1 MNEFLQ
7 LLIVGISQG
16 CIYGLM
22 ALGFVMIYKATE
34 MINFAQG
41 DMMMLG
47 SFVAWTLIM
56 DLGIPFWLG
65 VPATLIIMASFG
77 ALVDILIVRR
87 VIGQPQFAV
96 IILTLGLGI
105 IFRAA
110 AGMIWG
116 QVPLTI
122 DSPISGSSSFY
133 GIVIGN
139 ERLVIIAVTA
149 VLIAILW
156 AYFRYS
162 KWGIAM
168 KAASQNQLAAYY
180 SGIPVRVIISAV
192 WAVAA
197 AISALA
203 GILLAPITLI
213 EPMNGLLGIKA
224 FAAAVIG
231 GFGSMPGAILGGLI
245 VGIIEPF
252 AAAYVPAVKGSL
264 IYVVML
270 IVLALRPQ
278 GLFAQIHKKKL

>member
-56 DLGIPFWLG
+56 DLGMPFWLG

-87 VIGQPQFAV
+87 VIGQPQLAV

-122 DSPISGSSSFY
+122 DSNSM
-133 GIVIGN
+133 GI
-139 ERLVIIAVTA
+139 
-149 VLIAILW
+149 
-156 AYFRYS
+156 FS
-162 KWGIAM
+162 
-168 KAASQNQLAAYY
+168 
-180 SGIPVRVIISAV
+180 
-192 WAVAA
+192 
-197 AISALA
+197 
-203 GILLAPITLI
+203 LL
-213 EPMNGLLGIKA
+213 
-224 FAAAVIG
+224 
-231 GFGSMPGAILGGLI
+231 
-245 VGIIEPF
+245 
-252 AAAYVPAVKGSL
+252 
-264 IYVVML
+264 
-270 IVLALRPQ
+270 
-278 GLFAQIHKKKL
+278 

>member
-34 MINFAQG
+34 MVNFAQG

-56 DLGIPFWLG
+56 DLGMPFWLG
-65 VPATLIIMASFG
+65 VPATLIIMALFG

-122 DSPISGSSSFY
+122 DSPI
-133 GIVIGN
+133 
-139 ERLVIIAVTA
+139 
-149 VLIAILW
+149 
-156 AYFRYS
+156 
-162 KWGIAM
+162 
-168 KAASQNQLAAYY
+168 
-180 SGIPVRVIISAV
+180 
-192 WAVAA
+192 
-197 AISALA
+197 
-203 GILLAPITLI
+203 
-213 EPMNGLLGIKA
+213 
-224 FAAAVIG
+224 
-231 GFGSMPGAILGGLI
+231 
-245 VGIIEPF
+245 
-252 AAAYVPAVKGSL
+252 
-264 IYVVML
+264 
-270 IVLALRPQ
+270 
-278 GLFAQIHKKKL
+278 

>member
-34 MINFAQG
+34 MVNFAQG

-56 DLGIPFWLG
+56 DLGMPFWLG
-65 VPATLIIMASFG
+65 VPATLIIMALFG

-122 DSPISGSSSFY
+122 DAPF
-133 GIVIGN
+133 
-139 ERLVIIAVTA
+139 RVTE
-149 VLIAILW
+149 IC
-156 AYFRYS
+156 
-162 KWGIAM
+162 
-168 KAASQNQLAAYY
+168 
-180 SGIPVRVIISAV
+180 P
-192 WAVAA
+192 
-197 AISALA
+197 
-203 GILLAPITLI
+203 
-213 EPMNGLLGIKA
+213 
-224 FAAAVIG
+224 
-231 GFGSMPGAILGGLI
+231 
-245 VGIIEPF
+245 
-252 AAAYVPAVKGSL
+252 
-264 IYVVML
+264 
-270 IVLALRPQ
+270 
-278 GLFAQIHKKKL
+278 

>member
-34 MINFAQG
+34 MVNFAQG

-56 DLGIPFWLG
+56 DLGMPFWLG
-65 VPATLIIMASFG
+65 VPATLIVMALFG

-116 QVPLTI
+116 HVPLTI
-122 DSPISGSSSFY
+122 DGPISGYSSFK
-133 GIVIGN
+133 GDVIDN

-149 VLIAILW
+149 LLITIL
-156 AYFRYS
+156 
-162 KWGIAM
+162 
-168 KAASQNQLAAYY
+168 
-180 SGIPVRVIISAV
+180 
-192 WAVAA
+192 
-197 AISALA
+197 
-203 GILLAPITLI
+203 
-213 EPMNGLLGIKA
+213 
-224 FAAAVIG
+224 
-231 GFGSMPGAILGGLI
+231 
-245 VGIIEPF
+245 
-252 AAAYVPAVKGSL
+252 
-264 IYVVML
+264 
-270 IVLALRPQ
+270 
-278 GLFAQIHKKKL
+278 

>member
-34 MINFAQG
+34 MVNFAQG

-56 DLGIPFWLG
+56 DLGMPFWLG
-65 VPATLIIMASFG
+65 VPATLIIMALFG

-87 VIGQPQFAV
+87 VIGQPQLAV

-122 DSPISGSSSFY
+122 DSPF
-133 GIVIGN
+133 
-139 ERLVIIAVTA
+139 
-149 VLIAILW
+149 
-156 AYFRYS
+156 
-162 KWGIAM
+162 
-168 KAASQNQLAAYY
+168 Q
-180 SGIPVRVIISAV
+180 
-192 WAVAA
+192 
-197 AISALA
+197 ALA
-203 GILLAPITLI
+203 VFMELL
-213 EPMNGLLGIKA
+213 
-224 FAAAVIG
+224 
-231 GFGSMPGAILGGLI
+231 
-245 VGIIEPF
+245 
-252 AAAYVPAVKGSL
+252 
-264 IYVVML
+264 
-270 IVLALRPQ
+270 
-278 GLFAQIHKKKL
+278 

>member
-56 DLGIPFWLG
+56 DLGMPFWLG
-65 VPATLIIMASFG
+65 VPATLFIMASFG

-133 GIVIGN
+133 
-139 ERLVIIAVTA
+139 AVSYTH
-149 VLIAILW
+149 L
-156 AYFRYS
+156 
-162 KWGIAM
+162 
-168 KAASQNQLAAYY
+168 
-180 SGIPVRVIISAV
+180 
-192 WAVAA
+192 
-197 AISALA
+197 
-203 GILLAPITLI
+203 TL
-213 EPMNGLLGIKA
+213 PTT
-224 FAAAVIG
+224 
-231 GFGSMPGAILGGLI
+231 P
-245 VGIIEPF
+245 
-252 AAAYVPAVKGSL
+252 YV
-264 IYVVML
+264 
-270 IVLALRPQ
+270 
-278 GLFAQIHKKKL
+278 

>member
-34 MINFAQG
+34 MLNFAQG

-56 DLGIPFWLG
+56 DLGMPFWL
-65 VPATLIIMASFG
+65 MALFG

-122 DSPISGSSSFY
+122 DSPISGFSSFY

-139 ERLVIIAVTA
+139 ERLAIIAVTA
-149 VLIAILW
+149 ILIAILW

-168 KAASQNQLAAYY
+168 KATSQNQLAAYY

-252 AAAYVPAVKGSL
+252 AAAYVPAVKGSM